1 MLLFSKDGFCFQ
13 QTISGPSYVLL
24 LTLQALESFRKQ
36 EVDYLIATDVAARG
50 LDIMGVETVVN
61 FHCPRDITMY
71 VHRVGRTARA
81 GREGCAVT
89 FVTERERS
97 LLKSIVWS

>member
-1 MLLFSKDGFCFQ
+1 
-13 QTISGPSYVLL
+13 
-24 LTLQALESFRKQ
+24 
-36 EVDYLIATDVAARG
+36 
-50 LDIMGVETVVN
+50 MGVETVVN

-97 LLKSIVWS
+97 LLKSIVWN